1 MDVNT
6 LHTKASEFM
15 ADGET
20 DKAAELYN
28 KILELVPND
37 EAALGALMDLYQE
50 TDRLKYYLARAN
62 YNIVNG
68 KMEYGINDC
77 KKALNIDAS
86 NIEAREKLARLYKVT
101 NKPLKAIDEFSK
113 IIEIDNNHIQSYV
126 ELIDL
131 YVKEKALESAV
142 NIAKKADETFK
153 EKANFN
159 DILAKL
165 YLDLGDYKKALEA
178 VSDEVLKIKILLQD
192 EQNEEAKKILDKYNP
207 DLMEKE
213 QKGMYYL
220 LLAQYYYNTK
230 EFEKA
235 FNAIEKYTSIM
246 GPNPLSFQ
254 MKALCYEEKN
264 DNFMAA
270 YNWGYMNKALNKFDD
285 ALVEFLHA
293 YSLDPK
299 NKDVLIELA
308 KLYEQNKEKYTAID
322 YWHKVYD
329 LDGDETA
336 KSILADFY
344 YKEGDM
350 MMAEKFGK
358 ETTSDN
364 ENSEQYKEPEVEDE
378 GLLNKVINFFS
389 KNKN

>member
-1 MDVNT
+1 
-6 LHTKASEFM
+6 
-15 ADGET
+15 
-20 DKAAELYN
+20 
-28 KILELVPND
+28 
-37 EAALGALMDLYQE
+37 
-50 TDRLKYYLARAN
+50 
-62 YNIVNG
+62 
-68 KMEYGINDC
+68 
-77 KKALNIDAS
+77 
-86 NIEAREKLARLYKVT
+86 
-101 NKPLKAIDEFSK
+101 
-113 IIEIDNNHIQSYV
+113 
-126 ELIDL
+126 
-131 YVKEKALESAV
+131 
-142 NIAKKADETFK
+142 
-153 EKANFN
+153 
-159 DILAKL
+159 
-165 YLDLGDYKKALEA
+165 
-178 VSDEVLKIKILLQD
+178 
-192 EQNEEAKKILDKYNP
+192 
-207 DLMEKE
+207 
-213 QKGMYYL
+213 
-220 LLAQYYYNTK
+220 
-230 EFEKA
+230 
-235 FNAIEKYTSIM
+235 M

>member
-6 LHTKASEFM
+6 LHTKASELM

-165 YLDLGDYKKALEA
+165 YLDLGDYKKALES